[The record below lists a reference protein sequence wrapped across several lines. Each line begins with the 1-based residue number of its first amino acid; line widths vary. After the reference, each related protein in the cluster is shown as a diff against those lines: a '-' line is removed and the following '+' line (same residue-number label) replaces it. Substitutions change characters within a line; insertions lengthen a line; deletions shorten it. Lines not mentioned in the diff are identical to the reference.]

1 MSDRDQPDEALTDA
15 PAPGVTSGTEQSNGD
30 RDDDLPSFDAYG
42 DKENWSAFED
52 DESLGSDPEW
62 TEDSDESSG
71 DGALDEPWADDDADE
86 PTPPEYTD
94 DSDSLFDDEDFDDD
108 NVSLSAADNENEIE
122 DEEDALTDTK
132 DGDDDENSASL
143 DDDQDDEEDADDL
156 AEDDD
161 DDDYIPAATTPVRK
175 ASRTGAAGSK
185 KTGWVWPTITA
196 VLALS
201 LIGTGGYGWFYS
213 MEQSKEIRSL
223 ELQLRKAK
231 KEAAETV
238 PEPASS
244 DQNRVAALEEEL
256 ASAQRRY
263 ENEIAALEDENQTLE
278 AKLASVERAL
288 VAARQENQQVAGAA
302 STTAD
307 PAPAP
312 AGSWFVNIQTFSKRS
327 DADRLADTLSG
338 GSESVTVQSAVV
350 NGKTLYRVRAAGYA
364 SKGDATAAGNTL
376 VSEFGISKPWIGQEK

>member
-1 MSDRDQPDEALTDA
+1 MSDRDQPDEELTDA
-15 PAPGVTSGTEQSNGD
+15 PAPGAISGTERSD
-30 RDDDLPSFDAYG
+30 RERDDDLPSFDAYG
-42 DKENWSAFED
+42 DEENWSAFED

-62 TEDSDESSG
+62 TEDSDDSPG
-71 DGALDEPWADDDADE
+71 DGPLDEPWSDDDADE
-86 PTPPEYTD
+86 PAPPEYTD
-94 DSDSLFDDEDFDDD
+94 DANSLFDDEDFDDD
-108 NVSLSAADNENEIE
+108 NVSLSATDDEREY
-122 DEEDALTDTK
+122 EEDALTDTK
-132 DGDDDENSASL
+132 DGDDDEDSASL
-143 DDDQDDEEDADDL
+143 DDDQDDEQDAADL

-175 ASRTGAAGSK
+175 ARRSGGAGSK

-350 NGKTLYRVRAAGYA
+350 NGKTLYRVRAAGYV

-376 VSEFGISKPWIGQEK
+376 VREFGISKPWIGQEK

>member
-1 MSDRDQPDEALTDA
+1 MSDRDQSDEELTDA
-15 PAPGVTSGTEQSNGD
+15 PAPGVTSSTERNDGD
-30 RDDDLPSFDAYG
+30 REDDLPSFDAYG
-42 DKENWSAFED
+42 DEENWSAFED

-62 TEDSDESSG
+62 IEDSG
-71 DGALDEPWADDDADE
+71 DGPDDGPLDEPWSDADADE
-86 PTPPEYTD
+86 PAPPEYTD
-94 DSDSLFDDEDFDDD
+94 DANSLFDDEDFEDD
-108 NVSLSAADNENEIE
+108 NVSLSATDDERE
-122 DEEDALTDTK
+122 DEEDALTDSK
-132 DGDDDENSASL
+132 DGDDDEDSASL
-143 DDDQDDEEDADDL
+143 DDDQDDEGDAADL

-175 ASRTGAAGSK
+175 ASRSGGAGSK

-231 KEAAETV
+231 KEAAEAV
-238 PEPASS
+238 PEPAPA
-244 DQNRVAALEEEL
+244 DQNRVAVLQEEL

-263 ENEIAALEDENQTLE
+263 ENDIAALEDENQTLE
-278 AKLASVERAL
+278 AKLSSVEKAL
-288 VAARQENQQVAGAA
+288 VAAREDNRQVA
-302 STTAD
+302 TA
-307 PAPAP
+307 PSPTANLSPAP

-338 GSESVTVQSAVV
+338 GSEPVTVQSAVI

-364 SKGDATAAGNTL
+364 SKGEATAAGNAL
-376 VSEFGISKPWIGQEK
+376 VSEFGIAKRWIGQEK

>member
-1 MSDRDQPDEALTDA
+1 MSDRDQPDEELTDA
-15 PAPGVTSGTEQSNGD
+15 PAPGVVLGTERSNGD

-42 DKENWSAFED
+42 DEENWSAFED

-62 TEDSDESSG
+62 TEDGDEQSAEDS
-71 DGALDEPWADDDADE
+71 ALDEPWSEEDANE
-86 PTPPEYTD
+86 PAPPEYTD
-94 DSDSLFDDEDFDDD
+94 NSDSLFDDEDFDDD
-108 NVSLSAADNENEIE
+108 NVSLSAADDESE
-122 DEEDALTDTK
+122 DEDGALSDSK
-132 DGDDDENSASL
+132 DGDDDERSASL
-143 DDDQDDEEDADDL
+143 DDDQDAADL

-161 DDDYIPAATTPVRK
+161 DDYIPATSTPVRK
-175 ASRTGAAGSK
+175 ASRSGGSGSK
-185 KTGWVWPTITA
+185 KRGWVWPTITA

-231 KEAAETV
+231 KEAAEAV

-263 ENEIAALEDENQTLE
+263 ENDMAVLEDENETLE
-278 AKLASVERAL
+278 AKLSSVERAL
-288 VAARQENQQVAGAA
+288 VAAREDNQQIAA
-302 STTAD
+302 APSTTAN

-338 GSESVTVQSAVV
+338 GSEAVTVQSAVIT
-350 NGKTLYRVRAAGYA
+350 GKTLYRVRAAGYA
-364 SKGDATAAGNTL
+364 SKEEATAAGNAL
-376 VSEFGISKPWIGQEK
+376 VSEFGISKPWIGREQ

>member
-1 MSDRDQPDEALTDA
+1 MSDRDQPDEELTDA
-15 PAPGVTSGTEQSNGD
+15 PAPGVAPGTERSNGD

-42 DKENWSAFED
+42 DEENWSAFED
-52 DESLGSDPEW
+52 DESLSSDPEW
-62 TEDSDESSG
+62 TEDGDEQSAEDS
-71 DGALDEPWADDDADE
+71 ALDEPWSEEDANE
-86 PTPPEYTD
+86 PAPPEYTD
-94 DSDSLFDDEDFDDD
+94 NSDSLFDDEDFDDD
-108 NVSLSAADNENEIE
+108 NVSLSAADDESE
-122 DEEDALTDTK
+122 DEDGALSDSK
-132 DGDDDENSASL
+132 DGDDNERSASL
-143 DDDQDDEEDADDL
+143 DDDQDAADL

-161 DDDYIPAATTPVRK
+161 DDYIPATSTPVRK
-175 ASRTGAAGSK
+175 ASRSGASESK
-185 KTGWVWPTITA
+185 KRGWVWPTITA

-231 KEAAETV
+231 KEAAEAV
-238 PEPASS
+238 SEPASS

-263 ENEIAALEDENQTLE
+263 ENDIAVLEDENETLE
-278 AKLASVERAL
+278 AKLSSVERAL
-288 VAARQENQQVAGAA
+288 VAAREDNQQIAA
-302 STTAD
+302 APSTTAN

-338 GSESVTVQSAVV
+338 GSEAVTVQSAVI
-350 NGKTLYRVRAAGYA
+350 NGKTLYRVRAAGNA
-364 SKGDATAAGNTL
+364 SKEDATAAGTAL
-376 VSEFGISKPWIGQEK
+376 VSEFGISKPWIGREQ

>member
-1 MSDRDQPDEALTDA
+1 MSDRDQPDEELTDA
-15 PAPGVTSGTEQSNGD
+15 PAPGVAPGTERSNGD

-42 DKENWSAFED
+42 DEENWSAFED

-62 TEDSDESSG
+62 TEDSDDSSG
-71 DGALDEPWADDDADE
+71 EGALDEPWSDDADE
-86 PTPPEYTD
+86 PAPPEYTD
-94 DSDSLFDDEDFDDD
+94 DANSLFDDEDFDDD
-108 NVSLSAADNENEIE
+108 NVSLSATDDERE

-132 DGDDDENSASL
+132 DGDDDEDSASL
-143 DDDQDDEEDADDL
+143 DDDQDDEEDAADL

-175 ASRTGAAGSK
+175 ASRSGGAGSK
-185 KTGWVWPTITA
+185 KTGWLWPTITA

-231 KEAAETV
+231 KEAAEAV
-238 PEPASS
+238 PEPATS
-244 DQNRVAALEEEL
+244 DQSRVAALEEEL

-263 ENEIAALEDENQTLE
+263 ENDIAALEDENQTLE
-278 AKLASVERAL
+278 AKLSSVERAL
-288 VAARQENQQVAGAA
+288 VAAREDNRQVAAA
-302 STTAD
+302 PSTTAS

-312 AGSWFVNIQTFSKRS
+312 VGSWFVNIQTFSKRS
-327 DADRLADTLSG
+327 DADRLADTFSG
-338 GSESVTVQSAVV
+338 GSEPVTVQSAVV